1 MSQVEIY
8 QSTDKQTQVHITF
21 EDESIDGTSGTL
33 APKGCKVVREDT
45 NQGRVYFGKSRS
57 RI

>member
-21 EDESIDGTSGTL
+21 EDGSIDGTSGRL
-33 APKGCKVVREDT
+33 HHNGGFIEINREGVF
-45 NQGRVYFGKSRS
+45 QCAAQLLL
-57 RI
+57 